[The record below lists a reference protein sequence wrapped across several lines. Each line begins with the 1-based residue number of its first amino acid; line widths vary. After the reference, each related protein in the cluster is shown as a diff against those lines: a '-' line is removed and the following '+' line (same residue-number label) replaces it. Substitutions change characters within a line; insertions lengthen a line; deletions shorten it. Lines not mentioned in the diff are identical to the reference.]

1 MGEKR
6 DVRLLCRVAV
16 VVMLAAAPQVL
27 RAQTLWEVSLTGGY
41 MTPNNF
47 NMPEYSAWTVGGDVA
62 LFHRRDENLWW
73 IQRRRNPL
81 MGVKLSFAYIPQSM
95 SGHRIGLE
103 YLVRGPFN
111 RKLDYHF
118 GFGFSYYTKS
128 KYFTHDED
136 NIFITTL
143 LSCLINLGVDYH
155 FTDRLTANFSFIHSS
170 NGLLNRPNK
179 GLNYLQ
185 FGVGYLIGKMGKESI
200 GEDLLPRPEFN
211 RNEFN
216 IAFQGGFAM
225 SRDMLVEGLHP
236 CYDLSLNYQYY
247 LDPVVA
253 VGGTLDFWYNGTHT
267 DFMKEYKIDYAIPCY
282 VSALA
287 YLEGF
292 WGALSLKGGIGP
304 VLLASPCVYINFY
317 ERLGVYYNFGNNYVG
332 VALNAHA
339 GMVEFIELCY
349 GIRIKGD

>member
-1 MGEKR
+1 M
-6 DVRLLCRVAV
+6 
-16 VVMLAAAPQVL
+16 
-27 RAQTLWEVSLTGGY
+27 
-41 MTPNNF
+41 
-47 NMPEYSAWTVGGDVA
+47 
-62 LFHRRDENLWW
+62 
-73 IQRRRNPL
+73 
-81 MGVKLSFAYIPQSM
+81 SFAYIPQSM

-339 GMVEFIELCY
+339 GMIEFIELCY